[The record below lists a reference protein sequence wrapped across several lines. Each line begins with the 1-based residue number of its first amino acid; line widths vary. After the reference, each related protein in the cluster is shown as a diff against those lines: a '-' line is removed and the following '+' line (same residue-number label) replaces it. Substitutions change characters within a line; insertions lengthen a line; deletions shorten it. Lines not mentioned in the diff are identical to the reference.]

1 MAASSVRLISLLAA
15 ICTANAAPWDFVQSG
30 ISVLSA
36 ESEVDASPWRQHNAR
51 VQNLK
56 PVYRSEDDHY
66 DVAAAQLI
74 DDKQRVFGDTYV
86 LQKKED
92 PSRIIT
98 VTHDDT
104 GVWVAVPDLTT
115 RSTGGVRIYEGHKSG
130 KECGGGLKLKSTRA
144 GIMTESSRI
153 ENEEGE
159 IDSDGS
165 YVIDVLMIFTV
176 KAVDTILAEFGMVIQ
191 EYISLQRAIVESA
204 WLQSGIQK
212 IRLRVIDY
220 DVWSD
225 EIAVTRDNALWV
237 QENTQEIAASTGADL
252 VAYFTTD
259 DEGLSEASGYAGIE
273 DFWSLTLVTD
283 LLSWRHEIG
292 HNAGLN
298 HCPEDDGFDY
308 KHGWELV
315 DEMSEETIGKTIM
328 CGNTLSVYSSP
339 EIEIN
344 GVAAGDPD
352 KADAAR
358 QWNDFKVLMS
368 GRKNSTLP
376 LDEIKPAWR
385 VQGTMVYEK
394 AGDNVLEWN
403 VPEKVKAMVFR
414 SYSEELIDEKNLYS
428 VFIESD
434 CCPGV
439 YYGQHWPSV
448 NHLMTFNDPTPG
460 TWKAWLTGE
469 GPTAFTIS
477 FYSEEPDLS
486 PLFLSHQR
494 VFSS

>member
-1 MAASSVRLISLLAA
+1 MTPTSIWLISFLTA
-15 ICTANAAPWDFVQSG
+15 ICPSNAAPGDFARSG

-36 ESEVDASPWRQHNAR
+36 EPEIDASLWREYNTR
-51 VQNLK
+51 VQSLK
-56 PVYRSEDDHY
+56 SIYHSEDKHY
-66 DVAAAQLI
+66 EVAAAHLI
-74 DDKQRVFGDTYV
+74 DQNHRVFGDTYV

-92 PSRIIT
+92 RSRIVT
-98 VTHDDT
+98 VTFDDT
-104 GVWVAVPDLTT
+104 GVWVAVPDLTS
-115 RSTGGVRIYEGHKSG
+115 RSTGGVRIYEGPKSG
-130 KECGGGLKLKSTRA
+130 KECGGGLKAKSQRV
-144 GIMTESSRI
+144 GITTNATAI
-153 ENEEGE
+153 ENAEGE
-159 IDSDGS
+159 MDSDEN
-165 YVIDVLMIFTV
+165 YVIDVLMIFTL
-176 KAVDTILAEFGMVIQ
+176 KAVETVLVDFGMVIQ
-191 EYISLQRAIVESA
+191 EYLSLQRAIVESA
-204 WLQSGIQK
+204 WKSSGIQK
-212 IRLRVIDY
+212 IRLRVVDY

-237 QENTQEIAASTGADL
+237 QENTQEIAAATGADL

-259 DEGLSEASGYAGIE
+259 EQGLSDASGYAGIE

-283 LLSWRHEIG
+283 LQSWRHEIG

-298 HCPEDDGFDY
+298 HCPEEDGFDY

-315 DEMSEETIGKTIM
+315 DQASDQAVGKTIM

-344 GVAAGDPD
+344 GVAAGDAD

-358 QWNDFKVLMS
+358 QWNDYKVLMS
-368 GRKNSTLP
+368 GRRNTTIP

-385 VQGTMVYEK
+385 IQGTVVNDNE
-394 AGDNVLEWN
+394 GDNEVKWD
-403 VPEKVKAMVFR
+403 VPAEVKAMVFR
-414 SYSEELIDEKNLYS
+414 TYSAELVDEKNLYS

-448 NHLMTFNDPTPG
+448 NHLMSFNDPTPG
-460 TWKAWLTGE
+460 SWKAWLAGE

-477 FYSEEPDLS
+477 FYTEEPELS
-486 PLFLSHQR
+486 PLSPSHP
-494 VFSS
+494 